1 MKLTDLMP
9 VEEWTKL
16 QKEFHDKGG
25 LSSAVYD
32 ADGNPET
39 EAVFPCNRLCPGIK
53 KIPDAGRQICSL
65 AHQNMA
71 AIARRIRKPVIEEC
85 DAGMLKIVVP
95 VFVEDEFIG
104 AVGGCGRILPDS
116 EVDVEYVEEVS
127 GMKAEDISK
136 MASEVKPITQSEAEE
151 LAQHLAEKVRD
162 IIKKLESAQ

>member
-9 VEEWTKL
+9 VEEWIEL
-16 QKEFHDKGG
+16 QKAFSEKSS
-25 LSSAVYD
+25 LASAVFD
-32 ADGNPET
+32 AEGSPATD
-39 EAVFPCNRLCPGIK
+39 AAFPCNRLCPAIK

-71 AIARRIRKPVIEEC
+71 AIAQRIHKPVIEEC

-116 EVDVEYVEEVS
+116 EVDVEYVQEVS
-127 GMKAEDISK
+127 GMKADDISE
-136 MASEVKPITQSEAEE
+136 MASEVKSITQPEAEE
-151 LAQHLAEKVRD
+151 LASYLADRVRD
-162 IIKKLESAQ
+162 IVKKAKKS